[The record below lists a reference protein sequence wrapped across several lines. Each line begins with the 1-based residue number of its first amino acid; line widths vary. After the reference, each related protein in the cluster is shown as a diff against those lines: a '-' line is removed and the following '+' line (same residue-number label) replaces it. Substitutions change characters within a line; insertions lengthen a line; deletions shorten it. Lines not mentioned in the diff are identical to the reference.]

1 MKSNHKGGRGGLTK
15 RWKLGVKVRTRET
28 QLLSVLQVEANEQR
42 EATSSF
48 VMIVSRRAAGN
59 ISRLLSSSKPSTSRT
74 AVVAINGVSLL
85 FLAETVEISLS
96 LSLWSFCVRSDPKT
110 GST

>member
-1 MKSNHKGGRGGLTK
+1 M
-15 RWKLGVKVRTRET
+15 KVRTRET

-85 FLAETVEISLS
+85 FFAETVEISLS
-96 LSLWSFCVRSDPKT
+96 GVFVFDLIPKPDPLNKEIKHIDST
-110 GST
+110 RNGSVL